1 MPRNVTTP
9 MLQLDPSVFG
19 PDVPVGVGADLA
31 NMAGDYGYL
40 ASGYYRSLDGEL
52 QGMRLIP
59 TTADALDAY
68 VVPIAMEKAR
78 LAGLPVPAFHFTTSR
93 FPSPP
98 LMAYP
103 VNPFSERGELL
114 VDTDAIEARR
124 KGLTYTGK
132 YAVLCQELP
141 PDYRI
146 DVVRCVLGRTLVAE
160 YEAFARAVFLTFR
173 LPLARVRVIVTPRAY
188 LLSALMPLPLA
199 QLTPDERA
207 LVEELGSWR
216 A

>member
-1 MPRNVTTP
+1 MTTP
-9 MLQLDPSVFG
+9 PLLQLDPG
-19 PDVPVGVGADLA
+19 PFAGDASDGGVAADVA

-40 ASGYYRSLDGEL
+40 SSGYYRSLDGEL
-52 QGMRLIP
+52 EGARLIP

-78 LAGLPVPAFHFTTSR
+78 LADVPVPAFHIITTR
-93 FPSPP
+93 FPPPP

-103 VNPFSERGELL
+103 VNPFSDKGELL
-114 VDTDAIEARR
+114 VDAEAIETRR

-132 YAVLCQELP
+132 YAVLVQELP
-141 PDYRI
+141 ADYRI
-146 DVVRCVLGRTLVAE
+146 DVVRCVLGRTLVPE
-160 YEAFARAVFLTFR
+160 YEAFARAVFATFR
-173 LPLARVRVIVTPRAY
+173 LPLARVRVIVTAKAF

-199 QLTPDERA
+199 QLGAEERA
-207 LVEELGSWR
+207 LIEELGTWR

>member
-1 MPRNVTTP
+1 VTIP
-9 MLQLDPSVFG
+9 LLQLDPARFAGDAPSG
-19 PDVPVGVGADLA
+19 GVAADLA

-40 ASGYYRSLDGEL
+40 ASGYYGSLDAEL
-52 QGMRLIP
+52 SGLDLIP

-78 LAGLPVPAFHFTTSR
+78 LAGVLVPAFHLTTSR
-93 FPSPP
+93 FPAPP

-103 VNPFSERGELL
+103 VNPFSEKGELL
-114 VDTDAIEARR
+114 VDAAAIEARR
-124 KGLTYTGK
+124 NGLTYTGK

-146 DVVRCVLGRTLVAE
+146 DVVRCVLGRTLVPE
-160 YEAFARAVFLTFR
+160 YAAFARAVFGTFR
-173 LPLARVRVIVTPRAY
+173 LPLARVRVIVTPKAY

-199 QLTPDERA
+199 QLTPEERA
-207 LVEELGSWR
+207 MVAELGSWR
-216 A
+216 V